1 MLLHVISEVF
11 DERNLLFEL
20 DRVVVNGKELLVVVL
35 VDVLASNGIL
45 VENDARLIV
54 EKNTN

>member
-1 MLLHVISEVF
+1 MLLHGISEVF

-20 DRVVVNGKELLVVVL
+20 DRVVVNSEELLVVVL

-45 VENDARLIV
+45 VEDDARLIV

>member
-20 DRVVVNGKELLVVVL
+20 DRVVVNSEELLVVVL

-45 VENDARLIV
+45 VEHDARLIV